1 MLSDEIKAIPAIA
14 ALDAAGLVLD
24 GGEHRGQ
31 LSAGIAPERIAEAC
45 RLLKDQQGYKRL
57 SFITAVDWFPIDPR
71 FEVVYSIHSFER
83 NHWLRLKCRVTGE
96 NPEIDSVI
104 PVWQAANWYEREIF
118 DLFGI
123 RFRNHPDLRRILM
136 PADWQGHPLRKDY
149 PTMGVR

>member
-14 ALDAAGLVLD
+14 ALDAAGLLLD

-31 LSAGIAPERIAEAC
+31 LSAVVAPERIVEAC
-45 RLLKDQQGYKRL
+45 RLLKDQQGYQRL
-57 SFITAVDWFPIDPR
+57 SFITAVDWFPVEPR
-71 FEVVYSIHSFER
+71 FEVVYSIHSFDR
-83 NHWLRLKCRVTGE
+83 NHWLRLKCRVGSE
-96 NPEIDSVI
+96 NPELDSVVS
-104 PVWQAANWYEREIF
+104 VWRAANWYEREIF

-136 PADWQGHPLRKDY
+136 PADWHGHPLRKDY